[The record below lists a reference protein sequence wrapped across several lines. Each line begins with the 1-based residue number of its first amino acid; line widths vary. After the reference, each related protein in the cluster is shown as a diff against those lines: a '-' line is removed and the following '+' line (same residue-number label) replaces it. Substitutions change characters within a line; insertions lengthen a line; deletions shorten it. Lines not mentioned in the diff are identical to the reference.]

1 MQKSIITT
9 ISNIITKNL
18 MSVETEIPIGERVK
32 KQDIITLAKLFENQ
46 EISNQGL
53 QKILELLVLEPES
66 DALSIAKR
74 ENLMQINDDDFL
86 NQIITQVLANNQ
98 AQVTEYKSG
107 KTTILGYLV
116 GQCMKISKGQG
127 NPQKFNQLLI
137 TKLT

>member
-1 MQKSIITT
+1 
-9 ISNIITKNL
+9 
-18 MSVETEIPIGERVK
+18 
-32 KQDIITLAKLFENQ
+32 
-46 EISNQGL
+46 
-53 QKILELLVLEPES
+53 LEPES